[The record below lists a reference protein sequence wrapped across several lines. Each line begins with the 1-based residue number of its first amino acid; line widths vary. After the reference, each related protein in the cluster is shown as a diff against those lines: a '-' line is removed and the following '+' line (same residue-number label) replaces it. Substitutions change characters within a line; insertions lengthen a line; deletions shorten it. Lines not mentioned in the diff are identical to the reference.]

1 MKSPDKLN
9 KLYITSP
16 QVLIYS
22 ERHPFL
28 KLNDPLVAWR
38 TWGHLMIWKIY
49 IYSIISILI
58 LSNGFSA
65 YWLCAIGEDLVVF
78 YSECPHYRISKNI
91 WRQTLLCCLKLRLK
105 NCDTIHTNSIHLEK
119 LKAKYL
125 KSFVCFLFLLPWSCK
140 NYLERFC
147 EFVSVSIVLYCIEA
161 SIEFFK

>member
-22 ERHPFL
+22 ERQTFL
-28 KLNDPLVAWR
+28 KLNDPLIAWP

-105 NCDTIHTNSIHLEK
+105 HRDTIHTNSYRSLK
-119 LKAKYL
+119 LSILSLLYAFFFFYLDLAKTIL
-125 KSFVCFLFLLPWSCK
+125 KG
-140 NYLERFC
+140 
-147 EFVSVSIVLYCIEA
+147 FVSLYLFPLCSIV
-161 SIEFFK
+161 